1 MRGHV
6 ATIAAVLDTLRVRI
20 CESCGTSNP
29 EPARFCNACGERLT
43 IDEASP
49 RRRIVA
55 ALFCDLVGSTDLA
68 ERTDPEVLRRIL
80 NEYFGAMRAS
90 IERHGGTVEKF
101 IGDAVVGA
109 FGIPT
114 SHEDDTLRA
123 VRAALEMRRAAKNLD
138 RTIGG
143 VDARIQV
150 RIAIDAGETFADG
163 GAAIE
168 GRIAGDAFNTAAR
181 LQATAQIGD
190 VLVSAAAERLARG
203 HLDTEPVGPRPLK
216 GKAGPVDVFRVLGL
230 RERPPPAQTP
240 FVGRSRAMTMLEHAL
255 EDAIE
260 DGVCVLVTVLAPPGV
275 GKSRLGETFA
285 GSVRGRA
292 RVLVAQ
298 TPSYGE
304 GVTFSPLIELLAA
317 AADLPGA
324 DAEAVA
330 SALRG
335 RLVDEPDGPAVA
347 DRLAQVLGVHQA
359 LAADAS
365 WAVRRLLETI
375 SGDEPLVV
383 IIDDTHWAEEPMLDI
398 VESVVDRFHGPLL
411 MLCLARPE
419 FLDRRT
425 TWAAGKLH
433 AVTTTLPPL
442 GLSDTRRLADA
453 LLADAPESVIDRVC
467 ETAEGNPLFLEQL
480 AAMLNDRGS
489 LVEGRWRHGGDGEV
503 EIPSTVHAL
512 LAARVDDLDPSV
524 RTILEHASVEGRR
537 FRAAGVRAL
546 VGDLA
551 DEALDHAL
559 PALERRGLIDA
570 EDESAGRWR
579 FAHALIAETA
589 YRGIS
594 KEVRAGLHERLAAWL
609 LTEDA
614 EQPDVD
620 ESAARHLERA
630 FHLREELG
638 LRDGS
643 TRVLAERA
651 GALYADAGSR
661 AFASVDLMAAREL
674 LGRAARLLP
683 EGSPRRLDLLPN
695 LGVALS
701 ETGRPEETEALL
713 VNAVEEARSA
723 GSEAAALRARIQ
735 LLANRIYRSPTQPEI
750 EAAAADAHAAA
761 EALQAL
767 GDNVGLAEAA
777 IAIEYLG
784 WMRGDLDE
792 HRVWGMRAVRYGLA
806 AGRPRE
812 AAQGTSDALLAMVF
826 GRMPFDGFGAVA
838 DEFES
843 LADHPLTAAGSAALR
858 AMAALAA
865 EDDDGFVRHERAW
878 REVLEQHGLSWVAA
892 AHALVIA
899 SLETW
904 AGRADVAEQRLLE
917 AREVLAAAGD
927 LWWLGTID
935 ALLCSALATQG
946 RWREFGTHA
955 DAFEASDMVP
965 DRDTLIRRPLL
976 RARVLLMRGS
986 TADAEDAA
994 RRALEAAEGS
1004 QLVLSRAEADLVLA
1018 DVLQARGRS
1027 HDAEAARAHATDLLA
1042 TKGFRAAL
1050 THLATS

>member
-1 MRGHV
+1 
-6 ATIAAVLDTLRVRI
+6 
-20 CESCGTSNP
+20 
-29 EPARFCNACGERLT
+29 
-43 IDEASP
+43 
-49 RRRIVA
+49 VA

-80 NEYFGAMRAS
+80 DGYFGAMRAS

-123 VRAALEMRRAAKNLD
+123 IRAALEMRRAADDLD

-150 RIAIDAGETFADG
+150 RIAIDVGETFADD
-163 GAAIE
+163 GAAVE

-181 LQATAQIGD
+181 LQSTAHVGD

-203 HLDTEPVGPRPLK
+203 YLRSEPVGPQTLK
-216 GKAGPVDVFRVLGL
+216 GKAEPVDAFRVLGV
-230 RERPPPAQTP
+230 RETPPPAQTP

-255 EDAIE
+255 EDTVEGGA
-260 DGVCVLVTVLAPPGV
+260 CVLVTVLAPPGV

-285 GSVRGRA
+285 DAVRGRA

-330 SALRG
+330 SVLRG
-335 RLVDEPDGPAVA
+335 RLADEPDGPAVA
-347 DRLAQVLGVHQA
+347 DRLAQVLGVHEA

-365 WAVRRLLETI
+365 WAVRRLLEAL
-375 SGDEPLVV
+375 SGHQPLVV
-383 IIDDTHWAEEPMLDI
+383 ILDDTHWAEEPMLDI

-411 MLCLARPE
+411 MLCLSRPE
-419 FLDRRT
+419 LLDRRP
-425 TWAAGKLH
+425 TWAAGKPRT
-433 AVTTTLPPL
+433 VTTTLPPL
-442 GLSDTRRLADA
+442 GPSDTRRLADA

-489 LVEGRWRHGGDGEV
+489 LVEGRWRGARDDEV

-512 LAARVDDLDPSV
+512 LAARVDDLDPSA

-537 FRAAGVRAL
+537 FRVAAVRAL
-546 VGDLA
+546 VGDIA
-551 DEALDHAL
+551 DETLDHAL
-559 PALERRGLIDA
+559 LTLERRGLIDA
-570 EDESAGRWR
+570 EDEAAGRWR

-594 KEVRAGLHERLAAWL
+594 KELRAALHERLAAWL
-609 LTEDA
+609 IAEDA

-620 ESAARHLERA
+620 EAAARHLERA

-638 LRDGS
+638 IRDES
-643 TRVLAERA
+643 SRALAERA
-651 GALYADAGSR
+651 GLLFADAGSR
-661 AFASVDLMAAREL
+661 AFAGVDLIAARDL

-695 LGVALS
+695 LGVALT

-713 VNAVEEARSA
+713 VTAEEQARAA
-723 GSEAAALRARIQ
+723 GSEVAALRAKIQ
-735 LLANRIYRSPTQPEI
+735 LLANRVYRSPTQPEI
-750 EAAAADAHAAA
+750 EAAAIDAHAAA
-761 EALQAL
+761 DALLEL
-767 GDNVGLAEAA
+767 GDSVGLAEAA

-784 WMRGDLDE
+784 WMRGDLEE
-792 HRVWGMRAVRYGLA
+792 HRVWGMMGLRHGLA

-812 AAQGTSDALLAMVF
+812 AAQGAADAVLATAF
-826 GRMPFDGFGAVA
+826 GRTPFDGFPAVA
-838 DEFES
+838 DEFERI
-843 LADHPLTAAGSAALR
+843 ADHPLTASSSAALR
-858 AMAALAA
+858 AMAALGAG
-865 EDDDGFVRHERAW
+865 DDVVFDQYERVW
-878 REVLEQHGLSWVAA
+878 RDVIEHHGLSWLAA
-892 AHALVIA
+892 AQALVMA
-899 SLETW
+899 ALETW
-904 AGRADVAEQRLLE
+904 TGKAGVAEHRLLE

-927 LWWLGTID
+927 VWWLGSID
-935 ALLCSALATQG
+935 AFLCSALAAQG
-946 RWREFGTHA
+946 RRREFLTHA
-955 DAFEASDMVP
+955 DAFEAADLVP
-965 DRDTLIRRPLL
+965 DRDTLVRRPLL
-976 RARVLLMRGS
+976 RARALLMRGS

-994 RRALEAAEGS
+994 RRALAAAEGS
-1004 QLVLSRAEADLVLA
+1004 DLVLSTAEADLVLG
-1018 DVLQARGRS
+1018 DVLEARGRTQ
-1027 HDAEAARAHATDLLA
+1027 DAAAARGHAANLLEA
-1042 TKGFRAAL
+1042 KRFKAAL
-1050 THLATS
+1050 ESTISL